1 MSVVLYNANGHP
13 VVCERPNW
21 KKCPEHKGL
30 TDKVPKNVKATLEDR
45 SKPPFVIRLEEEE
58 GSVTILDTDGNLYW
72 KQYDDYGAGV
82 GSGKI
87 SGLSKV
93 FYRKRIKEAV
103 AEAWATYD
111 AQNAIK
117 NKDSIWEGFGDE

>member
-1 MSVVLYNANGHP
+1 MSAVLYNKNGHP

-30 TDKVPKNVKATLEDR
+30 TEKRPANMKASIEDR
-45 SKPPFVIRLEEEE
+45 TKPPFTIRLEEEE

-72 KQYDDYGAGV
+72 KQYDSYGAGV

-87 SGLSKV
+87 SGLSKM
-93 FYRKRIKEAV
+93 FYSKRIKKAV
-103 AEAWATYD
+103 AEAWAIYD
-111 AQNAIK
+111 EQQSGKK
-117 NKDSIWEGFGDE
+117 NLWEGFNNE